1 MTREGCVLHRRCVLS
16 AMLAAALGGMA
27 PTVAHAQIVDQPI
40 RIVFPF
46 AAGGSGDALSR
57 LIADKMRGE
66 LNRPVIVENRTG
78 AGGRLGVLAVK
89 NAAPD
94 GATLLLVPI
103 APVAVYQHVY
113 KSLEYDPFK
122 DLTPLAQVGTFDFG
136 IAVGASIPARNLKEL
151 VAWAKANSKQA
162 NYGTPA
168 AGTLPH
174 FLAALFG
181 ERAGLDLRHVTY
193 KGSAAALTDLI
204 AGQIPIVVTTT
215 SDLLPMHQ
223 AGKLRVLATSDS
235 SRSQFLPDVP
245 TFRESGFDLE
255 ATGWYAVFAPA
266 NTPPDVV
273 ERLNRAIV
281 NAVKSPDVRERMLGF
296 ALVPTGTS
304 AAELGAIMKR
314 DAAFWAPAV
323 KASGFTPEK

>member
-1 MTREGCVLHRRCVLS
+1 MIRRRSVLFASMLCG
-16 AMLAAALGGMA
+16 LAAALALVPPVHG
-27 PTVAHAQIVDQPI
+27 QIGEQPI

-46 AAGGSGDALSR
+46 APGGSGDALTR
-57 LIADKMRGE
+57 LIADKMRTE

-78 AGGRLGVLAVK
+78 AGGRLGVQAVK

-94 GATLLLVPI
+94 GSTLLLVPI

-113 KSLEYDPFK
+113 KNLEYDPFK
-122 DLTPLAQVGTFDFG
+122 DLAPLSQVGTFDFG
-136 IAVGASIPARNLKEL
+136 IAVGANLPVKSMKEL
-151 VAWAKANSKQA
+151 AAWAKANPKES

-193 KGSAAALTDLI
+193 KGSAAALTDVI
-204 AGQIPIVVTTT
+204 GGQIPMVVTTT

-223 AGKLRVLATSDS
+223 GGKLRILATSDGQR
-235 SRSQFLPDVP
+235 SRFVPDIP
-245 TFRESGFDLE
+245 TLKESGYDLQ
-255 ATGWYAVFAPA
+255 ATGWYAMFAPA
-266 NTPPDVV
+266 NTPPDVI
-273 ERLNRAIV
+273 ERLNKAIV
-281 NAVKSPDVRERMLGF
+281 NAVKAPDVRERMLGF
-296 ALVPTGTS
+296 ALEPTGTS
-304 AAELGAIMKR
+304 AAELGEIMKR

-323 KASGFTPEK
+323 KASGFTPDK